1 MSFMQSP
8 MTEFYNS
15 PNPLNAP
22 YDDLVFASTAFSTAG
37 VAASADFPVSMS
49 YSGQQARFMQQQYM
63 QQQYPSSA
71 PPEMAAAS
79 GTSTS
84 SAGSVMS
91 TRSGRRWYARDEVTQ
106 EEKMRNAKERKYVE
120 ILVKNFANCVLRR
133 MHNRVSAKLARQRKK
148 TFIMSLQAE
157 LLELKNSV
165 EKLKSLENDLASEN
179 ASLRHVV
186 ASPMFK
192 IES

>member
-1 MSFMQSP
+1 MQSP

-37 VAASADFPVSMS
+37 VAASADFPLSMS

-71 PPEMAAAS
+71 PPEMATVS
-79 GTSTS
+79 GASTS
-84 SAGSVMS
+84 SGGSQVMS

-106 EEKMRNAKERKYVE
+106 EEKMRNAKERKYVGAPIE
-120 ILVKNFANCVLRR
+120 KQLANV
-133 MHNRVSAKLARQRKK
+133 
-148 TFIMSLQAE
+148 
-157 LLELKNSV
+157 
-165 EKLKSLENDLASEN
+165 
-179 ASLRHVV
+179 
-186 ASPMFK
+186 
-192 IES
+192 